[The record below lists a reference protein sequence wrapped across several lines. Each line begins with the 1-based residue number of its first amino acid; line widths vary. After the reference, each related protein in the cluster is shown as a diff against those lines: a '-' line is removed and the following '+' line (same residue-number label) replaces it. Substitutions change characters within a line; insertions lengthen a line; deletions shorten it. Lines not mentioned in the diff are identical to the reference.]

1 MRRLLTL
8 WLLLLS
14 LGSAH
19 AATVNVRIEKMHFVP
34 EVVKIKKGDTV
45 VWKSY
50 ERFGYHTVWFKE
62 EGLAESEPMFPDE
75 SWQRTFDKKGEFP
88 YVCGPH
94 SLEMH
99 GRVIV
104 E

>member
-14 LGSAH
+14 LGAPMPPR
-19 AATVNVRIEKMHFVP
+19 VNVRIEKMHLFP

-45 VWKSY
+45 VWFRY

-62 EGLAESEPMFPDE
+62 EGLC
-75 SWQRTFDKKGEFP
+75 RI
-88 YVCGPH
+88 
-94 SLEMH
+94 
-99 GRVIV
+99 RN
-104 E
+104 